1 MYDIWTALLTTCLR
15 LSFLLFYHNL
25 ARKLQNFFVDSMW
38 LAVYRFLLLLIL
50 AFMKFKSSGTIF
62 LLFLH
67 SMWRRL
73 CWIPLLV
80 LYCMWL
86 EPCRI
91 PLLILYCMW
100 LTSCGILFLMFLH
113 CTWLA
118 YCRIIFLLFL
128 WCGTLIY
135 AAFKFAYGWHI
146 IKLCCCC
153 V

>member
-1 MYDIWTALLTTCLR
+1 MLVTLPCGIIILWSFYWMRLAHCEITILLLSNCIWCATCILPHQKF
-15 LSFLLFYHNL
+15 SHCT
-25 ARKLQNFFVDSMW
+25 W
-38 LAVYRFLLLLIL
+38 LAHYGILLLPSLHC
-50 AFMKFKSSGTIF
+50 M
-62 LLFLH
+62 LL
-67 SMWRRL
+67 SL
-73 CWIPLLV
+73 CFCCSYIACCFTLRYNYLV
-80 LYCMWL
+80 V
-86 EPCRI
+86 
-91 PLLILYCMW
+91 LYCMW

-118 YCRIIFLLFL
+118 YCTIIFLLFL